1 MKLLPSNVRQWV
13 AKTFAADFIR
23 GRDADDSAP
32 ALPGTSRLSQPYAQ
46 SAWVRAAV
54 NHVAGE
60 IAGQELK
67 FYAGETEFEDAAFAA
82 FWAAP
87 AYGPRTL
94 TGTQPRLSLGDV
106 LRDLAAWA
114 KLEGEF
120 FLLFDDSWGLPGLR
134 PAGAV
139 SPFLIARPDRM
150 QIILS
155 YGEILGWRYS
165 QPNGRLLTLL
175 PEQVEHW
182 KGFNPYDDWRGVGD
196 LRAALVAAEG
206 AFLTGTYIRE
216 LMRNNGDQGFIVI
229 GKSGVIDDA
238 QREQIVA
245 DLRAKRNAL
254 RRGIARDIFLTGD
267 ISVDRPAERAASTDL
282 NVGKSLSHQ
291 EIFVAFGVPPSMAE
305 VKASYSTGKDSDYYQ
320 LITRTCQPLG
330 QSIAEVLGRLAARM
344 TGKALCAELEWDDH
358 PVMVEVRN
366 SRIDAL
372 QKLWGMGM
380 PVANANDFLDLGM
393 KPFPGWDVGYLP
405 FSVTP
410 TASDSQLSPFNSQPA
425 GSDPASD
432 PAMSEPAAVVPEIE
446 NLRLLMLAR
455 QRAARPAPVARRV
468 ESGGDFSAFACNH
481 GAEAIAQRAERNP
494 AEIAEWRTH
503 MAKRRETVKSFQS
516 GIGRVLRDARIETL
530 RRLDAKKSASG
541 PSTFTPQLSTAA
553 PSQKAGSAL
562 DFVFDLAKFAEAFTG
577 VMRNQHKVALNTAG
591 KQLFAEV
598 GRDDPFAFPP
608 AEVLNFLAGRQNK
621 LSSIPGSI
629 HEEIKAAIEEGL
641 VKGESTD
648 QIAARVRAAFN
659 GIDADRAKRIA
670 LTETAAAY
678 GAGRDEAMKQAG
690 VTYKA
695 WLTSGNANVRSAHLE
710 AGLTYPK
717 DGGIPYDEPFVV
729 DGELLM
735 YPGDD
740 AGSPGNVINCH
751 CISIAVAAPDA

>member
-67 FYAGETEFEDAAFAA
+67 FYLGETEFEDAAFSA

-94 TGTQPRLSLGDV
+94 TGTQPRLPLGDV

-120 FLLFDDSWGLPGLR
+120 FLLLDDSWGLPGIR
-134 PAGAV
+134 PSVAV
-139 SPFLIARPDRM
+139 SPFVIARPDRM

-155 YGEILGWRYS
+155 AGEIIGWRYS
-165 QPNGRLLTLL
+165 QPNGRQLTLL
-175 PEQVEHW
+175 PEQVVHW
-182 KGFNPYDDWRGVGD
+182 KGFNPYDDWRGIGD

-229 GKSGVIDDA
+229 GKSGVIDDG

-254 RRGIARDIFLTGD
+254 RRGIAKDIFLTGD

-320 LITRTCQPLG
+320 LVTRTCQPLG
-330 QSIAEVLGRLAARM
+330 ASIAQVLGQLAARM
-344 TGKALCAELEWDDH
+344 TGKALSAELEWDDH

-380 PVANANDFLDLGM
+380 PVQAANDFLDLGM
-393 KPFPGWDVGYLP
+393 KPFAGWDVGYLP

-410 TASDSQLSPFNSQPA
+410 TSSGEPVPSA
-425 GSDPASD
+425 DPAAD
-432 PAMSEPAAVVPEIE
+432 PALAEPVADVPEIE
-446 NLRLLMLAR
+446 NLRLLMLAK

-468 ESGGDFSAFACNH
+468 DKSDDFSAFVCGCSGSGEHQQADL
-481 GAEAIAQRAERNP
+481 IAQRADRPP

-516 GIGRVLRDARIETL
+516 AIGRVLRDARIETL
-530 RRLDAKKSASG
+530 RRLDAKKSVLDSSALS
-541 PSTFTPQLSTAA
+541 SQLSTLAQHKSA
-553 PSQKAGSAL
+553 AL

-577 VMRNQHKVALNTAG
+577 VMRSQHRVALNTAG

-621 LSSIPGSI
+621 FSGVPGSI

-659 GIDADRAKRIA
+659 GIDSDRAKRIA

-690 VTYKA
+690 VTHKA
-695 WLTSGNANVRSAHLE
+695 WLTSGNANVRAAHLE

-717 DGGIPYDEPFVV
+717 DGGIPFDEPFVV
-729 DGELLM
+729 DGEELM
-735 YPGDD
+735 FPGDD